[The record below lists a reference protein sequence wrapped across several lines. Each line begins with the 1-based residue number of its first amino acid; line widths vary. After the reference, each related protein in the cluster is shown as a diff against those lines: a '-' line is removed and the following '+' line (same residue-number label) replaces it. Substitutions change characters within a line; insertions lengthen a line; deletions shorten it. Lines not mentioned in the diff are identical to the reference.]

1 MASLV
6 FLPVVSQLSAFC
18 VAQEHQWITRALMS
32 NPESAL
38 DMIWVVVSGIR
49 SSIIG
54 LSRM

>member
-6 FLPVVSQLSAFC
+6 FLPVVSQLRVC

>member
-6 FLPVVSQLSAFC
+6 FLPVVSQLSAVC

>member
-18 VAQEHQWITRALMS
+18 VAQEHQWITRAFMS

-38 DMIWVVVSGIR
+38 VVVSGIR